1 LDEFVRPGFLASKT
15 CGRIIQSSTPLAH
28 DLLITYPCKVMTM
41 WPISTRVNK
50 PENDDPSILDRVA
63 EPMDWQAPLGLIT
76 NRGPTKDADERG
88 TGTLGT

>member
-1 LDEFVRPGFLASKT
+1 LPLDEFVRPGFLASKT

-50 PENDDPSILDRVA
+50 PEKDRVV
-63 EPMDWQAPLGLIT
+63 EPIDWQAPLPIT
-76 NRGPTKDADERG
+76 SEA
-88 TGTLGT
+88 